1 MEGIM
6 LNSAFCD
13 ICLILVTQ
21 DLIPFEISRS
31 LDQFGKLQHKSGMCL
46 AINHKILNQN
56 MILRLKN
63 AIIFK
68 KCCSVL
74 FSYIIII

>member
-21 DLIPFEISRS
+21 DLIPFEISRGS
-31 LDQFGKLQHKSGMCL
+31 LDQCDKLQHKFWMCL

-56 MILRLKN
+56 MILRLK
-63 AIIFK
+63 
-68 KCCSVL
+68 KCNHFIKMLRCTV
-74 FSYIIII
+74 